1 MQASL
6 IISAIKTKLFPEPTE
21 EKLEEKAKK
30 LLLNFCSYMHLQHT
44 RLGYDTAVCDY
55 YQAREQFIQIVDLP
69 EGQKKERLQKLIQKL
84 KLMNRRGPM

>member
-30 LLLNFCSYMHLQHT
+30 LLLHFYFHMRYQHT
-44 RLGYDTAVCDY
+44 RLGFNTAVLDY
-55 YQAREQFIQIVDLP
+55 QEARLSFVHIMTLP
-69 EGQKKERLQKLIQKL
+69 EGQKKEPLQKLIKKL
-84 KLMNRRGPM
+84 KRMNRRVSI